1 MFFLLLSL
9 SFYTGFQ
16 IMRSRC
22 HDECEADVTISNL
35 KFVQSAQDNAKP
47 MSSRMRSRCQD
58 NAKPMSKRIWEF
70 YRVKVIWV
78 QRVVRVHA
86 KPMSNITRSRCQDNA
101 KPMSRRMRTRC
112 ENKSEAD
119 AKKNSSAK
127 PMSKRVPDNAKPM
140 SSFLNN
146 AWPMSRITRSR
157 CQYYSAKPM
166 SQ

>member
-1 MFFLLLSL
+1 M
-9 SFYTGFQ
+9 
-16 IMRSRC
+16 SRL
-22 HDECEADVTISNL
+22 CEA
-35 KFVQSAQDNAKP
+35 
-47 MSSRMRSRCQD
+47 CQ
-58 NAKPMSKRIWEF
+58 NKAMPISKRYWRVEHYRLSSSAGVKVGWVWEF
-70 YRVKVIWV
+70 CRVKVIWV

-166 SQ
+166 SQWMRSRCQDKCEADVEIMRSRCQGE